1 VKKATIVTT
10 SWDDGD
16 KCDLKVAEFLSS
28 RGMRGTFY
36 VPIKP
41 FKPRPR
47 LVAADLSSLALE
59 GFEIGAH
66 GFAHEDLTS
75 LSSEEVARVVALCKQ
90 TLEGILGTE
99 VSMFCYPRGRFNRN
113 VAHRLRL
120 AGYSGART
128 VRMLA
133 TGFDFQPFE
142 MPTSLQVYPH
152 SRTTYVR
159 NTARA
164 GRVARLYDYL
174 TQLSQGDGWV
184 ELGKKLFDRVV
195 REGGVWHLFG
205 HSWEID
211 QLGLWG
217 DLGKMLD
224 YVSKQKGAVYIPNGE
239 VLGYLRMQR
248 RAAQQ
253 IRGGS

>member
-1 VKKATIVTT
+1 MKKAIIVTT

-16 KCDLKVAEFLSS
+16 RCDLKVAELLSF
-28 RGMRGTFY
+28 RRIRGTFY

-41 FKPRPR
+41 FESRPG
-47 LVAADLSSLALE
+47 LVTANLNSLASD

-66 GFAHEDLTS
+66 GVAHEDLTR
-75 LSSEEVARVVALCKQ
+75 LSSEELARVVALCKQ

-99 VSMFCYPRGRFNRN
+99 VSMFCYPGGRFNRN
-113 VAHRLRL
+113 VVHRLTL
-120 AGYSGART
+120 AGYQGART

-142 MPTSLQVYPH
+142 MPTSLQAYPH
-152 SRTTYVR
+152 SRTTYLK
-159 NTARA
+159 NTAK
-164 GRVARLYDYL
+164 ARSLSRFYDYL
-174 TQLSQGDGWV
+174 TQLSGGDDWV

-195 REGGVWHLFG
+195 REGGVWHLYG

-224 YVSKQKGAVYIPNGE
+224 YVCKRDGVVYIPNGK
-239 VLGYLRMQR
+239 VLGYLQTG
-248 RAAQQ
+248 AARQ
-253 IRGGS
+253 IGKGS

>member
-1 VKKATIVTT
+1 
-10 SWDDGD
+10 
-16 KCDLKVAEFLSS
+16 
-28 RGMRGTFY
+28 MRGTFY

-41 FKPRPR
+41 FKSRPS

-66 GFAHEDLTS
+66 GFAHEDLTR
-75 LSSEEVARVVALCKQ
+75 LSSEELARVVALCKQ
-90 TLEGILGTE
+90 TLEGILGAE
-99 VSMFCYPRGRFNRN
+99 VSMFCYPGGRFNGN
-113 VAHRLRL
+113 VVHRLRL
-120 AGYSGART
+120 AGYRGART

-133 TGFDFQPFE
+133 TGLDFQPFE

-152 SRTTYVR
+152 SRTTYVK
-159 NTARA
+159 NTAKAR
-164 GRVARLYDYL
+164 RVGRLYDYL
-174 TQLSQGDGWV
+174 TRLSRGNAWV

-195 REGGVWHLFG
+195 REGGVWHLYG

-224 YVSKQKGAVYIPNGE
+224 YVCKRDGVVYIPNGK
-239 VLGYLRMQR
+239 VLGYLRRQTK
-248 RAAQQ
+248 APQQ
-253 IRGGS
+253 IGKGS